1 MARWKRLLARM
12 LSDSSPTTYRYGDVA
27 SILRRLGFELAPN
40 AGGSHRKW
48 RKGGGSGPPIVIGLV
63 EKGSGVLKPYLIR
76 DMISQLIEHGLI
88 PVELEQ
94 EDDLDD

>member
-1 MARWKRLLARM
+1 MARWKRTLARM
-12 LSDSSPTTYRYGDVA
+12 LSDSSPTTYTYADA
-27 SILRRLGFELAPN
+27 TSILRRLGFELAPN

-48 RKGGGSGPPIVIGLV
+48 RKSGGPGPPIVLGLV
-63 EKGSGVLKPYLIR
+63 DKGSGCLKPYLIR
-76 DMISQLIEHGLI
+76 DMISQLTEHGLI